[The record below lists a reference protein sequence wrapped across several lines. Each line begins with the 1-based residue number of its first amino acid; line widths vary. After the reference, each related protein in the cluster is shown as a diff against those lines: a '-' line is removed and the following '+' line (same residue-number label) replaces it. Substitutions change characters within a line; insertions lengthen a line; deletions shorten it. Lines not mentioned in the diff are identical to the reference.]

1 MKIIFCGFRH
11 GHINGLYNKV
21 KLDKDF
27 EIIDCVEPNDLARSN
42 AEKNLGATFSGKTY
56 QELLNSDI
64 EVVAVGTAY
73 GDRGN
78 AIISALKKGKHVIA
92 DKPICTTMQELKEI
106 ETLCRQNNL
115 KVSCLLDLRYIPQ
128 TIKAKE
134 ILDSGELGEIIN
146 VSFTGQHCI
155 DYDNRP
161 SWYFEEGM
169 HGGTINDLCIHG
181 VDIVRYLTGK
191 ELTKIDFARVWNGFA
206 DKTPNFKDCAYFSV
220 RLNDISLIADV
231 SYSAPSQVF
240 SMPTYWDFK
249 FWCKNG
255 LLTYCLVN
263 NKITIYKNKE
273 TEPTIIIPENLGADC
288 LQEFKTCIAQ
298 NNSLITENVI
308 KSTKMALTIQ
318 AQADKEN

>member
-92 DKPICTTMQELKEI
+92 DKPICTTMQELEEI
-106 ETLCRQNNL
+106 ETLCKQNNL

-128 TIKAKE
+128 TIRAKE

-206 DKTPNFKDCAYFSV
+206 EKTPNFKDCAYFSV